1 MDGARW
7 LPRGRCYV
15 KSGSKTAAL
24 HVELQAAEEFVEL
37 VGGVEIGFE
46 FAGVEAL
53 AEVVEAAGEE
63 VEGGGEDFAIGED
76 DVAPG
81 GVRAAGKAEGIAQA
95 GTGDGDGQAVFVE
108 MIVEERTESYGG

>member
-53 AEVVEAAGEE
+53 AEVVEAAREKIQSRGEH
-63 VEGGGEDFAIGED
+63 FFIGQND
-76 DVAPG
+76 IAPC
-81 GVRAAGKAEGIAQA
+81 
-95 GTGDGDGQAVFVE
+95 
-108 MIVEERTESYGG
+108 